1 MPTLVKLSDDLK
13 LQLKDEKV
21 SFSINRY
28 TLDLNVNDSVSL
40 DDLTDVLLK
49 KSMKYQLLNY
59 LFHHNEYEPFALADE
74 LKTSVGTLNRL
85 ITECNNLLRH
95 FELKIRNKKAS
106 WKYDTVDL
114 FLL

>member
-1 MPTLVKLSDDLK
+1 MLDKNLKLEYILLKFLYVSTGHIKKVTLSGVKNYDAYSCENYQDDLK

-49 KSMKYQLLNY
+49 NQ
-59 LFHHNEYEPFALADE
+59 
-74 LKTSVGTLNRL
+74 
-85 ITECNNLLRH
+85 
-95 FELKIRNKKAS
+95 
-106 WKYDTVDL
+106 
-114 FLL
+114 